1 MVEKKVIHNPASCR
15 TSVRLLAVFCTP
27 AALSPSPGVVKLL
40 PASGERGGRWDAGR
54 DGRQQRVGELD
65 NLQSQTPHARSL
77 AGLQNL
83 TSARDGHALLSS
95 SDHLRSRSDSFSR
108 EQPCRSR
115 RLVLSRAPARR
126 RGSESPPLATRPTC
140 RPRRRARSQS
150 CRGGCTSLPTRL
162 PRTSPLPLAARWAAP
177 RCRTAGRWARGSGA
191 WAAAARPG
199 PGTAPLAS

>member
-1 MVEKKVIHNPASCR
+1 MPDE
-15 TSVRLLAVFCTP
+15 T
-27 AALSPSPGVVKLL
+27 
-40 PASGERGGRWDAGR
+40 GGSREWGSF
-54 DGRQQRVGELD
+54 D